1 MRLFITALAFI
12 SSASLSIA
20 NVSVNLPY
28 DYGVSIE
35 ELSDSTT
42 ADNFE
47 NKRLELKTELRE
59 KNRKAIVSACK
70 REALLLG
77 GVGFFLLITNS
88 SSGSNSSQ
96 PWVAVDLSG
105 LGNLIVAI
113 VVGLGGSVLTLAVL
127 ITSLVK
133 NKAEYKRSL
142 KKLSNPAT

>member
-1 MRLFITALAFI
+1 MRLFITALVFI

-77 GVGFFLLITNS
+77 GVGLFLLITNS

-96 PWVAVDLSG
+96 PWVAVDYD

>member
-1 MRLFITALAFI
+1 MILGLSYRLLTEMKSSGTALLYSFLVFMGAVNLSPYGIFNI
-12 SSASLSIA
+12 LKMIFFLSI
-20 NVSVNLPY
+20 
-28 DYGVSIE
+28 
-35 ELSDSTT
+35 
-42 ADNFE
+42 
-47 NKRLELKTELRE
+47 
-59 KNRKAIVSACK
+59 
-70 REALLLG
+70 
-77 GVGFFLLITNS
+77 VGLFLLAVITNS

-96 PWVAVDLSG
+96 PWVAVDYD